1 MAFGVPI
8 NTDGIVNLW
17 GDFKDAWH
25 DSALPGQPGY
35 IAPAMEQIND
45 AGVTVGDGTTQFTAP
60 APSNVFDEEQNYAVQ
75 HVPPNPTFNPSG
87 LSYLNTMYPPV
98 YDPQMSSGLEGL
110 NAQPFTPQP
119 HNPTIQSSQAT
130 DDISWAG
137 GEGWSEEEF
146 GGPGWTYGGGGSD
159 TDGSLSY
166 TFNGGGAG
174 TYSAAAQSPE
184 FILSQD
190 LSQRTPSGTQ
200 YAPDLSAYN
209 DSSLFNYAGPGGLS
223 EYTYGQGLPT
233 QGADYGIW
241 GTPSD
246 MVNPYYEGQFATP
259 QPQGPADGAIN
270 MPAVELPEGV
280 PSTNQVIN
288 NSLNSGIPTGLV
300 NRPPSTVFSSPGDT
314 PSLTDRML
322 EDSPLTG
329 LLMDEQL
336 QNQINRDRVISD
348 IVSSTDNSY
357 VNPNEETLQ
366 AGIVPPYVN
375 PNEETMQAGIVDEY
389 TKGVLSGEIP
399 AIDQVIAEYEA
410 ENAPVDRSLEIY
422 AAAEKALANQT
433 EEEKRWGFDL
443 PRLKLDNRVDEFPM
457 SGWGLIPPDEAL
469 VDKGEIG
476 NLQMD
481 SGLTWNN
488 GVGYDGPLDNYI
500 VNNKVGGFNQNQPTD
515 IAARRNYLFND
526 DLDLG
531 RPGDDSYVE
540 FKPTYVPPA
549 VSSGPPT
556 RQAIPRIT
564 EPSIWDRVSDSFNR
578 NFNLFGR

>member
-1 MAFGVPI
+1 MPDFTSFFG
-8 NTDGIVNLW
+8 DL
-17 GDFKDAWH
+17 KKAWH

-35 IAPAMEQIND
+35 IEPEPPSGGWQNYVLDND
-45 AGVTVGDGTTQFTAP
+45 PVSASPT
-60 APSNVFDEEQNYAVQ
+60 NVFGPFDYMQPKTSDTWYPGVGNDPVVVSPTDVGNPMGYGMTLTDEEIARKYQQQRELAETRSLGVSDEQYRNSSLY
-75 HVPPNPTFNPSG
+75 NPS
-87 LSYLNTMYPPV
+87 STNDNT
-98 YDPQMSSGLEGL
+98 
-110 NAQPFTPQP
+110 
-119 HNPTIQSSQAT
+119 
-130 DDISWAG
+130 
-137 GEGWSEEEF
+137 
-146 GGPGWTYGGGGSD
+146 GGGG
-159 TDGSLSY
+159 
-166 TFNGGGAG
+166 GGGG
-174 TYSAAAQSPE
+174 TYSAAVQSPE